1 MKTHLWCSWVGTKN
15 SSLLPSTNFLEIK
28 MQISV
33 HNKTLDLSTPQVMGI
48 LNVTPDSFYAGS
60 RKQTEQEIAE
70 RTNQIILEGGSI
82 IDVGAFST
90 RPGSAD
96 VSEEEEL
103 LRMRNGL
110 AIVRREQPDAL
121 VSIDTFRPSVAR
133 MAVEEFGADIINDIS
148 EGRGYYN
155 NTANAN
161 AKVDVDVNENEP
173 SDILLEVARLQVPYI
188 LMSLQADLEN
198 TVSVFL
204 KKIKLLNSIGV
215 KDIIL
220 DPGYGFGKDI
230 IAGNYSLLSAQ
241 QQLKD
246 TFNLPLLVGISRKR
260 MIWQLLD
267 SSADEALNGTTVLN
281 TLALDRGAD
290 ILRVHDARAAVEAVK
305 IFTTLRN
312 NS

>member
-1 MKTHLWCSWVGTKN
+1 MK
-15 SSLLPSTNFLEIK
+15 
-28 MQISV
+28 ISI
-33 HNKTLDLSTPQVMGI
+33 HNKTLDFSTPQVMGI

-60 RKQTEQEIAE
+60 RKQTELEISE
-70 RTNQIILEGGSI
+70 RTNQIIAEGATS

-90 RPGSAD
+90 RPGAAA

-103 LRMRNGL
+103 KRMRNGL
-110 AIVRREQPDAL
+110 QIVRREQPDAL

-161 AKVDVDVNENEP
+161 AKVDEEANEDVP
-173 SDILLEVARLQVPYI
+173 SDILLEVARLKVPYI
-188 LMSLQADLEN
+188 LMSLQPDLES
-198 TVSVFL
+198 TVSTFI
-204 KKIKLLNSIGV
+204 KKIKTLDSIGV

-230 IAGNYSLLSAQ
+230 IKGNYSLLAAQ
-241 QQLKD
+241 QELKD
-246 TFNLPLLVGISRKR
+246 TFHLPLLVGISRKR

-267 SSADEALNGTTVLN
+267 SNADEALNGTTALN
-281 TLALDRGAD
+281 MLALDRGAD
-290 ILRVHDARAAVEAVK
+290 ILRVHDVRAAVEATK
-305 IFTTLRN
+305 IYLALRE

>member
-1 MKTHLWCSWVGTKN
+1 MH
-15 SSLLPSTNFLEIK
+15 
-28 MQISV
+28 ISV

-70 RTNQIILEGGSI
+70 RTNQIIQEGGKI

-90 RPGSAD
+90 RPGSTD
-96 VSEEEEL
+96 VSEDEEL

-161 AKVDVDVNENEP
+161 AKVDIDVNEDKP

-204 KKIKLLNSIGV
+204 KKIKVLNSIGV

-230 IAGNYSLLSAQ
+230 IKGNYSLLAAQ
-241 QQLKD
+241 QELKD

-290 ILRVHDARAAVEAVK
+290 ILRVHDVRAAVEAVK
-305 IFTTLRN
+305 IFTALRDN
-312 NS
+312 R

>member
-1 MKTHLWCSWVGTKN
+1 MKTHLWCLWSGTKIN
-15 SSLLPSTNFLEIK
+15 AK

-48 LNVTPDSFYAGS
+48 LNVTPDSVYAGS

-70 RTNQIILEGGSI
+70 RTNQIILEGGKI

-90 RPGSAD
+90 GPGSAD

-155 NTANAN
+155 NTSNEN
-161 AKVDVDVNENEP
+161 AKVDVDANENEP

-204 KKIKLLNSIGV
+204 KKIKVLNSIGV

-246 TFNLPLLVGISRKR
+246 TFNLPLLVCISRKR
-260 MIWQLLD
+260 MVWRLLCLLYTSD
-267 SSADEALNGTTVLN
+267 AADE
-281 TLALDRGAD
+281 
-290 ILRVHDARAAVEAVK
+290 
-305 IFTTLRN
+305 
-312 NS
+312 

>member
-1 MKTHLWCSWVGTKN
+1 MAACCHIN
-15 SSLLPSTNFLEIK
+15 DNFLEIK
-28 MQISV
+28 MQITV

-70 RTNQIILEGGSI
+70 RTNLIILEGGKI

-103 LRMRNGL
+103 IRMRNGL

-161 AKVDVDVNENEP
+161 AKVDVDVNEDKP
-173 SDILLEVARLQVPYI
+173 SDILLEVARLKVPYI
-188 LMSLQADLEN
+188 LMSLQPDLEN

-204 KKIKLLNSIGV
+204 KKIKVLNSIGV

-220 DPGYGFGKDI
+220 DPGYGFGKEI
-230 IAGNYSLLSAQ
+230 IKGNYSLLAAQ
-241 QQLKD
+241 QELKD

-267 SSADEALNGTTVLN
+267 SSADEALNGTTALN

-290 ILRVHDARAAVEAVK
+290 ILRVHDVRAAVETTK
-305 IFTTLRN
+305 IYLALKENTPCGVDLKKDPA
-312 NS
+312 

>member
-1 MKTHLWCSWVGTKN
+1 M
-15 SSLLPSTNFLEIK
+15 
-28 MQISV
+28 
-33 HNKTLDLSTPQVMGI
+33 
-48 LNVTPDSFYAGS
+48 TPDSFYAGS

-70 RTNQIILEGGSI
+70 RTNQIILEGGKI

-161 AKVDVDVNENEP
+161 AKVDVDVNEDKP

-188 LMSLQADLEN
+188 LMSLQPDLEN

-204 KKIKLLNSIGV
+204 KKIKVLNSIGV

-230 IAGNYSLLSAQ
+230 VKGNYSLLAAQ
-241 QQLKD
+241 QELKD

-290 ILRVHDARAAVEAVK
+290 ILRVHDVRAAVEATK
-305 IFTTLRN
+305 IYLALKENTPCGVELRK
-312 NS
+312 

>member
-1 MKTHLWCSWVGTKN
+1 
-15 SSLLPSTNFLEIK
+15 

-48 LNVTPDSFYAGS
+48 LNVTPDSVYAGS

-70 RTNQIILEGGSI
+70 RTNQIILEGGKI

-90 RPGSAD
+90 GPGSAD

-155 NTANAN
+155 NTSNEN
-161 AKVDVDVNENEP
+161 AKVDVDANENEP

-188 LMSLQADLEN
+188 LMSVQPTLAKMMKGFAREVQQLRDL
-198 TVSVFL
+198 
-204 KKIKLLNSIGV
+204 GA

-220 DPGYGFGKDI
+220 DPGFGFGKNLI
-230 IAGNYSLLSAQ
+230 QNYQIYDEMEKLNVLE
-241 QQLKD
+241 
-246 TFNLPLLVGISRKR
+246 LPVLVGISRKS
-260 MIWQLLD
+260 MIYKLLGGD
-267 SSADEALNGTTVLN
+267 ATTSLNGTTVLD
-281 TLALDRGAD
+281 TIALMKGAS
-290 ILRVHDARAAVEAVK
+290 ILRVHDVKEAAEAVK
-305 IFTTLRN
+305 IVEAMKEGRV
-312 NS
+312 

>member
-1 MKTHLWCSWVGTKN
+1 MKTHLWCLWSGTKIN
-15 SSLLPSTNFLEIK
+15 AK

-48 LNVTPDSFYAGS
+48 LNVTPDSVYAGS

-70 RTNQIILEGGSI
+70 RTNQIILEGGKI

-90 RPGSAD
+90 GPGSAD

-155 NTANAN
+155 NTSNEN
-161 AKVDVDVNENEP
+161 AKVDVDANENEP

-204 KKIKLLNSIGV
+204 KKIKVLNSIGV

-230 IAGNYSLLSAQ
+230 IAGGGGKMA
-241 QQLKD
+241 
-246 TFNLPLLVGISRKR
+246 GIKR
-260 MIWQLLD
+260 YLDIIGIKPEETIAFGDAENDLDMIRFAGIGVAMGNAEE
-267 SSADEALNGTTVLN
+267 SVKAVADYVT
-281 TLALDRGAD
+281 AD
-290 ILRVHDARAAVEAVK
+290 IDDDGIEKALKHYNL
-305 IFTTLRN
+305 I
-312 NS
+312 

>member
-1 MKTHLWCSWVGTKN
+1 
-15 SSLLPSTNFLEIK
+15 
-28 MQISV
+28 MQISI
-33 HNKTLDLSTPQVMGI
+33 HNKTLDLSSPQVMGI

-70 RTNQIILEGGSI
+70 RTNQIISEGATS

-90 RPGSAD
+90 RPGPAY
-96 VSEEEEL
+96 VSEEEEIQ
-103 LRMRNGL
+103 RMRNGL
-110 AIVRREQPDAL
+110 SIVRREQPDAIL
-121 VSIDTFRPSVAR
+121 SIDTFRPAVAR

-161 AKVDVDVNENEP
+161 AKIDNEENEDTP
-173 SDILLEVARLQVPYI
+173 SDILMEVARLQVPYI
-188 LMSLQADLEN
+188 LMSLQPNLEA
-198 TVSVFL
+198 TVSIFIKKL
-204 KKIKLLNSIGV
+204 KTLTSLGV
-215 KDIIL
+215 KDVIL

-230 IAGNYSLLSAQ
+230 IKGNYSLLAAQ

-246 TFNLPLLVGISRKR
+246 TFHLPLLVGISRKR

-267 SSADEALNGTTVLN
+267 SNADEALNGTTALN
-281 TLALDRGAD
+281 MLALDRGAD
-290 ILRVHDARAAVEAVK
+290 ILRVHDVHAAVEATK
-305 IFTTLRN
+305 IYLALRE

>member
-1 MKTHLWCSWVGTKN
+1 MK
-15 SSLLPSTNFLEIK
+15 
-28 MQISV
+28 ISI
-33 HNKTLDLSTPQVMGI
+33 HNKTLDFSTPQVMGI

-60 RKQTEQEIAE
+60 RKQTELEISE
-70 RTNQIILEGGSI
+70 RTNQIIAEGATS

-90 RPGSAD
+90 RPGAAA

-103 LRMRNGL
+103 KRMRNGL
-110 AIVRREQPDAL
+110 QIVRREQPDAL

-161 AKVDVDVNENEP
+161 AKVDEEANEDVP
-173 SDILLEVARLQVPYI
+173 SDILLEVARLKVPYI
-188 LMSLQADLEN
+188 LMSLQPDLAS
-198 TVSVFL
+198 TVSTFIRKL
-204 KKIKLLNSIGV
+204 KTLTSIGV
-215 KDIIL
+215 KDVIL

-230 IAGNYSLLSAQ
+230 IKGNYSLLAAQ

-246 TFNLPLLVGISRKR
+246 TFHLPLLVGISRKR

-267 SSADEALNGTTVLN
+267 SSSNEALNGTTALN
-281 TLALDRGAD
+281 MLALDRGAD
-290 ILRVHDARAAVEAVK
+290 ILRVHDVRAAVEATK
-305 IFTTLRN
+305 IYLALRE

>member
-1 MKTHLWCSWVGTKN
+1 
-15 SSLLPSTNFLEIK
+15 
-28 MQISV
+28 MQISI
-33 HNKTLDLSTPQVMGI
+33 HNKTLDLSSPQVMGI

-70 RTNQIILEGGSI
+70 RTNQIISEGATS

-90 RPGSAD
+90 RPGSAY
-96 VSEEEEL
+96 VSEEEEIQ
-103 LRMRNGL
+103 RMRNGL
-110 AIVRREQPDAL
+110 SIVRREQPDAIL
-121 VSIDTFRPSVAR
+121 SIDTFRPAVAR

-161 AKVDVDVNENEP
+161 AKIDNEENEDTP
-173 SDILLEVARLQVPYI
+173 SDILMEVARLQVPYI
-188 LMSLQADLEN
+188 LMSLQPNIEA
-198 TVSVFL
+198 TVSIFIKKL
-204 KKIKLLNSIGV
+204 KALTSLGV
-215 KDIIL
+215 KDVIL

-230 IAGNYSLLSAQ
+230 IKGNYSLLAAQ

-246 TFNLPLLVGISRKR
+246 TFHLPLLVGISRKR

-267 SSADEALNGTTVLN
+267 SNADEALNGTTALN
-281 TLALDRGAD
+281 MLALDRGAD
-290 ILRVHDARAAVEAVK
+290 ILRVHDVRAAVEATK
-305 IFTTLRN
+305 IYLALRE

>member
-1 MKTHLWCSWVGTKN
+1 
-15 SSLLPSTNFLEIK
+15 

-60 RKQTEQEIAE
+60 RKQTELEIAE
-70 RTNQIILEGGSI
+70 RTNQIIQEGGKI

-110 AIVRREQPDAL
+110 AIARREQPDAL
-121 VSIDTFRPSVAR
+121 VSIDTFRPSVAH

-161 AKVDVDVNENEP
+161 AKVDVDVNEDKP
-173 SDILLEVARLQVPYI
+173 SDILLEVARLHVPYI
-188 LMSLQADLEN
+188 LMSLQSRSSTQSVLRISFLILVTVLER
-198 TVSVFL
+198 TSSL
-204 KKIKLLNSIGV
+204 
-215 KDIIL
+215 
-220 DPGYGFGKDI
+220 
-230 IAGNYSLLSAQ
+230 ATTHYSLPSSSSRTHSICHFSLASQESA
-241 QQLKD
+241 
-246 TFNLPLLVGISRKR
+246 
-260 MIWQLLD
+260 
-267 SSADEALNGTTVLN
+267 
-281 TLALDRGAD
+281 
-290 ILRVHDARAAVEAVK
+290 
-305 IFTTLRN
+305 
-312 NS
+312 

>member
-1 MKTHLWCSWVGTKN
+1 MKTHLWCLWSGTKIN
-15 SSLLPSTNFLEIK
+15 AK

-48 LNVTPDSFYAGS
+48 LNVTPDSVYAGS

-70 RTNQIILEGGSI
+70 RTNQIILEGGKI

-90 RPGSAD
+90 GPGSAD

-155 NTANAN
+155 NTSNEN
-161 AKVDVDVNENEP
+161 AKVDVDANENEP

-188 LMSLQADLEN
+188 LMSLQADLEKYSFCLPQEN
-198 TVSVFL
+198 QGPQ
-204 KKIKLLNSIGV
+204 LNRV

-220 DPGYGFGKDI
+220 DPGYGFWKRI
-230 IAGNYSLLSAQ
+230 SSPATTHYSLAQ

-246 TFNLPLLVGISRKR
+246 TFNLPLLVCISRKR
-260 MIWQLLD
+260 MVWRLLD

-281 TLALDRGAD
+281 TLALERGAD
-290 ILRVHDARAAVEAVK
+290 ILRVHDVRAAVEAVK
-305 IFTTLRN
+305 IFTELRN